1 MEKIL
6 IASVMLVVIIYLYR
20 KMTRNSQI
28 TYLQNYRFHPALRKK
43 LLTRYPHLNDDQVS
57 LVLETLRDYF
67 AICNQ
72 SGNRMIS
79 MPSQVVDVAWHEF
92 ILFTRAYKVFCTK
105 ALGRFL
111 HHTPTEAMKTPTLA
125 HEGIKHAWKI
135 ACSRE
140 MIDPKKPDRLPMIF
154 AIDALLNIEDGY
166 RYVLDCTNPSS
177 PMYGSGYCAS
187 DISCSSECSADT
199 GGDSGGDSGGC
210 GGGCG
215 GD

>member
-6 IASVMLVVIIYLYR
+6 IVSVMLAVILYLYR
-20 KMTRNSQI
+20 KMTRNTQ
-28 TYLQNYRFHPALRKK
+28 TAYLQNYRFHPALRKK
-43 LLTRYPHLNDDQVS
+43 LLVRYPHLNDDQVS

-72 SGNRMIS
+72 SGKRMVS

-92 ILFTRAYKVFCTK
+92 ILFTRSYKEFCDRG
-105 ALGRFL
+105 LGRFL

-125 HEGIKHAWKI
+125 QEGIKRAWRL
-135 ACSRE
+135 ACSNE
-140 MIDPKKPDRLPMIF
+140 KIDPKKPDRLPMIF
-154 AIDALLNIEDGY
+154 AIDALLSIPDGY
-166 RYVLDCTNPSS
+166 HYVLDCTNPAS
-177 PMYGSGYCAS
+177 PTYGDGYCAS
-187 DISCSSECSADT
+187 DIGCSGGCSGDT
-199 GGDSGGDSGGC
+199 GGDSGGD

>member
-6 IASVMLVVIIYLYR
+6 IASVMLAVIFYLYR

-28 TYLQNYRFHPALRKK
+28 AYLQNYHFHPALRKK
-43 LLTRYPHLNDDQVS
+43 ILTRYPHLNDDQVS

-72 SGNRMIS
+72 SGKRMVS

-111 HHTPTEAMKTPTLA
+111 HHTPTEAMKTPTMA
-125 HEGIKHAWKI
+125 QEGIKHAWKI

-154 AIDALLNIEDGY
+154 AIDTLLNIQDGY
-166 RYVLDCTNPSS
+166 RYVLDCTNPAS

-187 DISCSSECSADT
+187 DIGCSSGCGGDTDGDSCSD
-199 GGDSGGDSGGC
+199 